1 MLKTLIHRPLTV
13 LTVFVLLTLL
23 GLFMV
28 NTLPVDLFP
37 DTDLPV
43 IYILTTYDGAG
54 PEEVESELTDPLE
67 DQFYTLESLESI
79 TSTSSEGSSAI
90 LLEFA
95 YGTDLEEIKN
105 DMRDKIDRIK
115 NALPDGADEPI
126 MMEFDPNEMPILT
139 VSLQGDLNIEELYT
153 LAEDLVQPGLEQV
166 PDVSNV
172 DISGGRDRIVAVTVS
187 ARRLDALG
195 LDVSTIGNALAS
207 QNLSMG
213 AGSAT
218 ASGMEYQIRT
228 SGKINNLEAIRNTLI
243 TRISSGGEVHKL
255 HVRDVADVDYANEEE
270 SSRVYQDGL
279 PAVEL
284 QAYKKTGA
292 NTIQVADNL
301 KEALGSLTGQLPA
314 GVRAFVVS
322 DESTVIS
329 DSLNSVL
336 NSALTGVLAAV
347 VILMI
352 FLRQLKSTLIIAI
365 TIPVSILITVMG
377 MSLGGLTFNLVALT
391 GLTLGVGMIVD
402 NSIVIIENIFSHR
415 EKGERLTAAGLFGTK
430 EMINAITAST
440 LTTISVFLPIVLFKD
455 DLGFLGN
462 IFGSMGFT
470 VIVALLSS
478 LFVAILLVPVLATH
492 YLEIH
497 VRGERPVRNPLLRL
511 IDGGIEAT
519 LTWISRGYH
528 HVLNTALRHK
538 LLTVLSFTLILAVAL
553 LQIPKLGLSL
563 QPEGMSETIQV
574 NMKLPLGSSLDTTEE
589 VLDRFQAMTEEKIG
603 DAFTSIGMTVG
614 ARSNSYQGSLTIL
627 LPDLQDRTL
636 DTDEIRQRLRS
647 LFPLFPEASFS
658 FGGRMG
664 PMASGDLNIQV
675 RGDNLI
681 TLMDY
686 AENARELIA
695 VEVPELTEISL
706 DMEEGLP
713 QWDIIINREKLFD
726 LGLDVSSATKEMYRK
741 IHGYTATTFT
751 DFDDESYDVIVRLSE
766 KDRQSIRDLENVFVL
781 NTAGDKIPVSS
792 FAVIQDNSGPT
803 KIPHTEKKRTITI
816 SGDLVPG
823 AQPNFVEAQVRDLLE
838 QQLPPDPGIEVH
850 YKGEMEDISETGG
863 VLLKILAIAV
873 LLVFG
878 VMVSQFES
886 LRAPFIIILAMP
898 MLSIGVI
905 GIFLIMGL
913 NFDMIALIGVVM
925 LAGMVVN
932 NGIVLVDYIGLLR
945 KRGSDLHT
953 ACLEG
958 GVSRLRPILM
968 TTLTTIATMVPLAFF
983 AGEGGAR
990 MQGLALTVVGG
1001 LSVNTLITL
1010 VFVPVLYAI
1019 FFHNSASG
1027 KKEIQL

>member
-13 LTVFVLLTLL
+13 LSVFVLLTLL

-43 IYILTTYDGAG
+43 IYIVTSYDGAG
-54 PEEVESELTDPLE
+54 PEEIESELTDPLE
-67 DQFYTLESLESI
+67 DQFYTLEGLESI

-90 LLEFA
+90 VLEFA
-95 YGTDLEEIKN
+95 YGTDLEGIKN

-115 NALPDGADEPI
+115 NALPDGADDPI
-126 MMEFDPNEMPILT
+126 MMEFDPNEMPIMT
-139 VSLQGDLNIEELYT
+139 ISLQGDLNIEELYQ
-153 LAEDLVQPGLEQV
+153 LAEDHIQPVLEQV
-166 PDVSNV
+166 PRVSNI

-195 LDVSTIGNALAS
+195 LDVSTIGNVLAS
-207 QNLSMG
+207 QGLSMG

-218 ASGMEYQIRT
+218 VGGMEYQIRT
-228 SGKINNLEAIRNTLI
+228 SGKIDNLDAIRNTLI
-243 TRISSGGEVHKL
+243 KRINSGGEVHKL
-255 HVRDVADVDYANEEE
+255 YVRDVADVDYANAEE

-279 PAVEL
+279 PALEL
-284 QAYKKTGA
+284 QIYKKTGA

-301 KEALGSLTGQLPA
+301 KEAIGRLETQLPP
-314 GVRAFVVS
+314 GVRAIVVS

-347 VILMI
+347 FILMI

-415 EKGERLTAAGLFGTK
+415 ERGERLTAAGLFGTK
-430 EMINAITAST
+430 EMITAISAST
-440 LTTISVFLPIVLFKD
+440 LTTISVFLPIVLFKN
-455 DLGFLGN
+455 DLGFMGN

-478 LFVAILLVPVLATH
+478 LFVAVLLVPVLATH

-497 VRGERPVRNPLLRL
+497 VRGERPLRNSLLRL
-511 IDGGIEAT
+511 IDGGVE
-519 LTWISRGYH
+519 SS
-528 HVLNTALRHK
+528 LNWLNRRYRQILNAALKHK
-538 LLTVLSFTLILAVAL
+538 LLTVFFFALILTAAL

-563 QPEGMSETIQV
+563 QPEGMSQSLRV
-574 NMKLPLGSSLDTTEE
+574 NMELPLGSSLDATEE
-589 VLDRFQAMTEEKIG
+589 VLDRFRAKVEKELG
-603 DAFTSIGMTVG
+603 GAYTSMGMTVG

-627 LPDLQDRTL
+627 LPDLEDRTMNS
-636 DTDEIRQRLRS
+636 DEIRQRIRG

-675 RGDNLI
+675 RGDNLM

-686 AENARELIA
+686 ADAAKDLITREI
-695 VEVPELTEISL
+695 PELMEISL
-706 DMEEGLP
+706 DMEAGLP
-713 QWDIIINREKLFD
+713 QWDIVINREKLFD
-726 LGLDVSSATKEMYRK
+726 LGLNASSVATEMYRK
-741 IHGYTATTFT
+741 IHGYTATSFT
-751 DFDDESYDVIVRLSE
+751 DPDDDSYNVVIRLDE
-766 KDRQSIRDLENVFVL
+766 ADRRNIRDMENLFVL
-781 NTAGDKIPVSS
+781 NSSGEKIPVSS
-792 FAVIQDNSGPT
+792 FASIVENTGPT
-803 KIPHTEKKRTITI
+803 RIPHTEKKRTVTI
-816 SGDLVPG
+816 SGDLAAG
-823 AQPNFVEAQVRDLLE
+823 ARSNFVEAQVRELLE
-838 QQLPPDPGIEVH
+838 QRLPPEPGIDVN
-850 YKGEMEDISETGG
+850 YKGEMEDIAQTGS

-898 MLSIGVI
+898 MLAIGVI
-905 GIFLIMGL
+905 GIFLLMGMS
-913 NFDMIALIGVVM
+913 FDMIALIGVVM

-945 KRGSDLHT
+945 KRGAGLHE

-1010 VFVPVLYAI
+1010 IFVPVLYAL
-1019 FFHNSASG
+1019 FFRESNSAQ
-1027 KKEIQL
+1027 KELP

>member
-43 IYILTTYDGAG
+43 IYTLTSYDGAG
-54 PEEVESELTDPLE
+54 PEEVEGELTDPLE
-67 DQFYTLESLESI
+67 DQFYTLEGLESI
-79 TSTSSEGSSAI
+79 TSTSAEGSSSI

-115 NALPDGADEPI
+115 NTLPEGADEPI
-126 MMEFDPNEMPILT
+126 MMEFDPNEMPIMT
-139 VSLQGDLNIEELYT
+139 ISLQGDLNIEELYE

-187 ARRLDALG
+187 AGRLDALG
-195 LDVSTIGNALAS
+195 LDVSTIGNTLAL
-207 QNLSMG
+207 QNQSMG
-213 AGSAT
+213 AGSAST
-218 ASGMEYQIRT
+218 GGREFQIRT
-228 SGKINNLEAIRNTLI
+228 SGKVNSLEGIRNTLI
-243 TRISSGGEVHKL
+243 TRVSSAGEIHKVYL
-255 HVRDVADVDYANEEE
+255 RDIADVEYASEEE

-284 QAYKKTGA
+284 QIYKKTGA
-292 NTIQVADNL
+292 NTIKIAENL
-301 KEALGSLTGQLPA
+301 KESLTEIETRLPGNVQA
-314 GVRAFVVS
+314 LVIS

-347 VILMI
+347 FILMI

-415 EKGERLTAAGLFGTK
+415 ERGERLTAAGLFGTK
-430 EMINAITAST
+430 EMITAITAST
-440 LTTISVFLPIVLFKD
+440 LTTISVFLPIVLFKN

-497 VRGERPVRNPLLRL
+497 VRGERPLRNPILRFMDKGVEAALDRISSGYRHLLN
-511 IDGGIEAT
+511 A
-519 LTWISRGYH
+519 
-528 HVLNTALRHK
+528 ALKHK
-538 LLTVLSFTLILAVAL
+538 LLTVFSFTLILTAAL

-563 QPEGMSETIQV
+563 QPEGMSQSLRINVE
-574 NMKLPLGSSLDTTEE
+574 LPLGSSLDATEE
-589 VLDRFQAMTEEKIG
+589 VLDRFREKVEEELEG
-603 DAFTSIGMTVG
+603 SYTSMGMTVG
-614 ARSNSYQGSLTIL
+614 ARSNSYQGQLTLL
-627 LPDLQDRTL
+627 LPELEERTL
-636 DTDEIRQRLRS
+636 GSDEIRQRIRA
-647 LFPLFPEASFS
+647 LFPLFPESSFS

-664 PMASGDLNIQV
+664 PMASGDINIQI
-675 RGDNLI
+675 RGDNLEE
-681 TLMDY
+681 LMNY
-686 AENARELIA
+686 AAAAQELIDR
-695 VEVPELTEISL
+695 EIPDLTEISL

-713 QWDIIINREKLFD
+713 QWDMVINREKLFD
-726 LGLDVSSATKEMYRK
+726 LGLNVNSVATEMYRK
-741 IHGYTATTFT
+741 IHGYTATSFT
-751 DFDDESYDVIVRLSE
+751 DPDDESYNVVIRLE
-766 KDRQSIRDLENVFVL
+766 EADRQNLRELENLFVL
-781 NTAGDKIPVSS
+781 NSSGEKIPVSS
-792 FAVIQDNSGPT
+792 FASIEENTGPT
-803 KIPHTEKKRTITI
+803 RIPHTEKKRTVTI
-816 SGDLVPG
+816 SGDLAAG
-823 AQPNFVEAQVRDLLE
+823 AQPNFVEAGIRELLE
-838 QQLPPDPGIEVH
+838 TELPPEPGIEIS
-850 YKGEMEDISETGG
+850 YKGEMEDIAETGS

-898 MLSIGVI
+898 MLAIGVI
-905 GIFLIMGL
+905 GIFLVMGMS
-913 NFDMIALIGVVM
+913 FDMIALIGVVM

-945 KRGSDLHT
+945 KRGTKLHD

-1010 VFVPVLYAI
+1010 VFVPVLYSL
-1019 FFHNSASG
+1019 FFRESKSTP
-1027 KKEIQL
+1027 KELP

>member
-43 IYILTTYDGAG
+43 IYTLTSYDGAG

-67 DQFYTLESLESI
+67 DQFYTLEGLESI
-79 TSTSSEGSSAI
+79 TSTSAEGSSSI

-115 NALPDGADEPI
+115 NALPEGADEPI
-126 MMEFDPNEMPILT
+126 MMEFDPNEMPIMT
-139 VSLQGDLNIEELYT
+139 ISLQGDLNIEELYE

-187 ARRLDALG
+187 AGRLDALG
-195 LDVSTIGNALAS
+195 LDVSTIGNTLAL
-207 QNLSMG
+207 QNQSMG
-213 AGSAT
+213 AGSAST
-218 ASGMEYQIRT
+218 GGREFQIRT
-228 SGKINNLEAIRNTLI
+228 SGKVDSLEGIRNTLI
-243 TRISSGGEVHKL
+243 TRVSSAGEFHKVYL
-255 HVRDVADVDYANEEE
+255 RDIADVEYSSEEE

-284 QAYKKTGA
+284 QIYKKTGA
-292 NTIQVADNL
+292 NTIKIAENL
-301 KEALGSLTGQLPA
+301 KESLTEIETRLPGNVQA
-314 GVRAFVVS
+314 LVIS

-347 VILMI
+347 FILMI

-415 EKGERLTAAGLFGTK
+415 ERGERLTAAGLFGTK
-430 EMINAITAST
+430 EMITAITAST
-440 LTTISVFLPIVLFKD
+440 LTTISVFLPIVLFKN

-497 VRGERPVRNPLLRL
+497 VRGERPLRNPILRFMDKGVEAALERISSGYRYLLN
-511 IDGGIEAT
+511 A
-519 LTWISRGYH
+519 
-528 HVLNTALRHK
+528 ALKHK
-538 LLTVLSFTLILAVAL
+538 LLTVFSFTLILTAAL

-563 QPEGMSETIQV
+563 QPEGMSQSLRINVE
-574 NMKLPLGSSLDTTEE
+574 LPLGSSLDATED
-589 VLDRFQAMTEEKIG
+589 VLDRFREKVEEELEG
-603 DAFTSIGMTVG
+603 SYTSMGMTVG
-614 ARSNSYQGSLTIL
+614 ARSNSYQGQLTLL
-627 LPDLQDRTL
+627 LPELEERTL
-636 DTDEIRQRLRS
+636 GSDEIRQRIRA
-647 LFPLFPEASFS
+647 LFPLFPESSFS

-664 PMASGDLNIQV
+664 PMASGDINIQI
-675 RGDNLI
+675 RGDNLEE
-681 TLMDY
+681 LMNY
-686 AENARELIA
+686 AAAAQELIDR
-695 VEVPELTEISL
+695 EIPDLTEISL

-713 QWDIIINREKLFD
+713 QWDIVINREKLFD
-726 LGLDVSSATKEMYRK
+726 LGLNVNSVATEMYRK
-741 IHGYTATTFT
+741 IHGYTATSFT
-751 DFDDESYDVIVRLSE
+751 DPDDESYNVVIRLE
-766 KDRQSIRDLENVFVL
+766 EADRQNLRELENLFVL
-781 NTAGDKIPVSS
+781 NSSGEKIPVSS
-792 FAVIQDNSGPT
+792 FASIEENTGPT
-803 KIPHTEKKRTITI
+803 RIPHTEKKRTITI
-816 SGDLVPG
+816 SGDLAAG
-823 AQPNFVEAQVRDLLE
+823 AQPNFVEAGIRELLE
-838 QQLPPDPGIEVH
+838 TELPPELGIEIS
-850 YKGEMEDISETGG
+850 YKGEMEDIAETGS

-898 MLSIGVI
+898 MLAIGVI
-905 GIFLIMGL
+905 GIFLVMGMS
-913 NFDMIALIGVVM
+913 FDMIALIGVVM

-945 KRGSDLHT
+945 KRGTKLHD

-1010 VFVPVLYAI
+1010 VFVPVLYSL
-1019 FFHNSASG
+1019 FFRESKSTP
-1027 KKEIQL
+1027 KELP